1 MNTDTETNEIE
12 AYDTEC
18 MSENSDNYKIS
29 TNTDINSYSYQCLT
43 VDTKKT
49 LSIYSEIRRY
59 HIINGLNEYFQLKLN
74 KLDKSKYN
82 VNELFR
88 NSSSKLIELINR
100 WCWHQYN
107 NSSCMDDVIPYVN
120 DGKYD
125 YTRFTDDLNYILDT
139 YGKPN
144 QIKIDD
150 SIIIEINETINNY
163 LKVEYYKF
171 SNLEMIKLNIIK
183 ESSDKKIR
191 LSCDYKNNIYQ
202 VLIHSKVY
210 NRLKMKLIMF
220 GKKYEIMKDYTDNL
234 DNLLDEYIF
243 CLTFRY
249 SYMDSGNQQLAI
261 SHYIKDMFRK
271 YNVNFELFGS
281 AINTVSDNYCSLF
294 YDLEKY
300 FGSNG
305 NFFDIH
311 IDSGIYW
318 CNPPYDDTIMLNT
331 AFKLV
336 DILKTNNQVAFLVTI
351 PIWDVFTQNKM
362 KNDNIENIRR
372 NYNKETTPEL
382 HTDFQIYSLL
392 KPYIKDEL
400 IIPKHR
406 IPYFNYKKYSHIN
419 AVNTYM
425 LIVYNSINNEISSN
439 LHNNFT
445 KIIDLDNVNF
455 FIK

>member
-171 SNLEMIKLNIIK
+171 SMTWAVVG
-183 ESSDKKIR
+183 S
-191 LSCDYKNNIYQ
+191 
-202 VLIHSKVY
+202 
-210 NRLKMKLIMF
+210 
-220 GKKYEIMKDYTDNL
+220 
-234 DNLLDEYIF
+234 LLVE
-243 CLTFRY
+243 R
-249 SYMDSGNQQLAI
+249 
-261 SHYIKDMFRK
+261 
-271 YNVNFELFGS
+271 
-281 AINTVSDNYCSLF
+281 SL
-294 YDLEKY
+294 
-300 FGSNG
+300 
-305 NFFDIH
+305 
-311 IDSGIYW
+311 
-318 CNPPYDDTIMLNT
+318 P
-331 AFKLV
+331 
-336 DILKTNNQVAFLVTI
+336 
-351 PIWDVFTQNKM
+351 
-362 KNDNIENIRR
+362 
-372 NYNKETTPEL
+372 TPENRDSNPVIVNL
-382 HTDFQIYSLL
+382 IYYPSTAL
-392 KPYIKDEL
+392 
-400 IIPKHR
+400 
-406 IPYFNYKKYSHIN
+406 
-419 AVNTYM
+419 
-425 LIVYNSINNEISSN
+425 
-439 LHNNFT
+439 
-445 KIIDLDNVNF
+445 
-455 FIK
+455 